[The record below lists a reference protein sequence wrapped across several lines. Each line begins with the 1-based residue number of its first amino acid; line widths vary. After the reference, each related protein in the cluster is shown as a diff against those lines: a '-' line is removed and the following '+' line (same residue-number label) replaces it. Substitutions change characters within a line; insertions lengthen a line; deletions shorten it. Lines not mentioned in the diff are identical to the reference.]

1 MRTFPIFFP
10 YESTIYVHTTLPTI
24 LHDGEFSSRKK
35 REGRPTLASCMP
47 NEELK
52 CKWCGVKEQPTLEN
66 YTILLSAT
74 NYI

>member
-1 MRTFPIFFP
+1 MK
-10 YESTIYVHTTLPTI
+10 VHTTLPTF
-24 LHDGEFSSRKK
+24 LHDGEFSSME
-35 REGRPTLASCMP
+35 EGPTLASCMP

-66 YTILLSAT
+66 YTTILLGTT

>member
-1 MRTFPIFFP
+1 MELSLKAYADIPHLLQSTFPTF
-10 YESTIYVHTTLPTI
+10 
-24 LHDGEFSSRKK
+24 LHDGEFSSTME
-35 REGRPTLASCMP
+35 EGPPTTLASCMP

-66 YTILLSAT
+66 YTILLGTT